1 MPDCDWEVL
10 SAHAAMIYD
19 RVYIL
24 IGPGVIFLMSVP
36 LCMLFFNRCSPPC
49 YIEALAVYDLC
60 VSPLQQKGR
69 TCCGAGKA

>member
-1 MPDCDWEVL
+1 
-10 SAHAAMIYD
+10 
-19 RVYIL
+19 
-24 IGPGVIFLMSVP
+24 VP

-60 VSPLQQKGR
+60 VSPMQQEGR